1 MHVKTHVNHQQGQ
14 KMAKTEFFVKM
25 FQNVATFRDVVTITE
40 QNNRNGKTSYYAFI
54 GYDTRGKTIRRSL
67 GQDKDKAYALLT
79 EANQRIANGK
89 LSEAANVFDVAA
101 DLEIKA
107 AMRKLQG
114 HNVTLAQ
121 AVAFFLKHHRPTA
134 GNLTVEEGAKLFIQN
149 LKKLGRAKKY
159 IQSIDKGYLAQF
171 VKAYGKRHLT
181 DISLDDAETFIYKT
195 KSNLSSYSKSEFI
208 GKMRVFFNGL
218 ADLKY
223 YQKELNPFKK
233 LKKPQTS
240 KEEEKLTHKDR
251 VLPYQDVYALLWHL
265 EKQEQWDILTVL
277 ALNLFCG
284 VRTDETMLMDWS
296 NINFKKR
303 KIEVTA
309 RIAKKRRRRIV
320 DIPKNAMSWFTL
332 CHQKMDGKWTK
343 RTESG
348 FKQKIK
354 RTKAKLR
361 KIQAEQRADPEYDH
375 LKNADSYDECVFDFH
390 TNCFRVSFA
399 SYSYRKHGAEKT
411 AELMGHTE
419 TAQVLHTHYKE
430 LVDDE
435 NTTLFFC
442 LIPMAIVSL
451 EDHKPEPIKAEDIN

>member
-1 MHVKTHVNHQQGQ
+1 MSDTELVKVLGRVARFRSPSTINTQLTKAGKKQFI
-14 KMAKTEFFVKM
+14 AFV
-25 FQNVATFRDVVTITE
+25 
-40 QNNRNGKTSYYAFI
+40 
-54 GYDTRGKTIRRSL
+54 GYDAAGKKVRHSL
-67 GQDKDKAYALLT
+67 GLDKDKAYADLFKINEL
-79 EANQRIANGK
+79 IAARNFK
-89 LSEAANVFDVAA
+89 EAANSFEVAT
-101 DLEIKA
+101 DLEIRA
-107 AMRKLQG
+107 AIEKLKG
-114 HNVTLAQ
+114 HNVTLTQ
-121 AVAFFLKHHRPTA
+121 AVAFFLQHHRPTA
-134 GNLTVEEGAKLFIQN
+134 GNLTVEEGAKLFIAN
-149 LKKLGRAKKY
+149 LQKRGQSKKY
-159 IQSIDKGYLAQF
+159 IHSFEKSYLAQF